1 MRLIDTNVLIDYPS
15 IVQQEDIAISWQVLE
30 ELDKIK
36 ITQGERAKK
45 ARIAIKAIKSKID
58 EKEDSIQFVDCGYGD
73 SVDNLLYKYC
83 ADEDWTLV
91 TNDINL
97 QIKCI
102 ASGVNFE
109 PYLIDNEIY
118 TGILRL
124 YLPVDNE
131 IVCKLY
137 SGDFSDI
144 KLFENQYVLIYE
156 DNEVKDILVYRNNTL
171 NKISRNSIK
180 ISYDKDIYARNPEQY
195 CLIDALYSDSTI
207 IYAGGQYG
215 SGKTFVLTSYAIQQ
229 LEKGKINKIVYVP
242 NNSQTENSMELGYL
256 PGSMLEKISPYLVTL
271 IDIIGQQQVLQLYES
286 GQLEILPI
294 SVARGRNIEDAIIM
308 VNEAQNLTEDH
319 VKLLVARCG
328 ENTRIFFDGDIK
340 QADANVFRQKSGLK
354 LLTKLRFS
362 DEYSNLFAA
371 VRLEQIE
378 RSKTAQAAGYLD
390 EL

>member
-102 ASGVNFE
+102 ASGVDFE

-124 YLPVDNE
+124 YLPIDNE

-256 PGSMLEKISPYLVTL
+256 PGSMLEKISPYLGTL
-271 IDIIGQQQVLQLYES
+271 IDIIGQQEVLQLYES

-319 VKLLVARCG
+319 VKLLIARCG